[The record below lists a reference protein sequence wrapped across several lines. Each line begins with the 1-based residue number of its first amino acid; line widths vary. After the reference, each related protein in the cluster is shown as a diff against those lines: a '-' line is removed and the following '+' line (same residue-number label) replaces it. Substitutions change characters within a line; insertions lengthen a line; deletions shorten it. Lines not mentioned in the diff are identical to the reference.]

1 MTGGVDEGDGTAVLD
16 HLVGT
21 DVLGDA
27 TGLTGLN
34 VGVADAVEQ
43 LGLAVVDVTHD
54 GDDRG
59 AGDGVLVVVVHELFD
74 TEAGLKLYLLLLA
87 GVDQADL
94 GADLS
99 GEQLDHVV

>member
-1 MTGGVDEGDGTAVLD
+1 
-16 HLVGT
+16 
-21 DVLGDA
+21 
-27 TGLTGLN
+27 
-34 VGVADAVEQ
+34 
-43 LGLAVVDVTHD
+43 VVDVTHD